1 MNSRLEKLKGFESF
15 ADESERKDSLRFLE
29 KIADADQHGAFQHFQ
44 SNVTEYATR
53 ERYLSQRGG
62 EPPERTTEGLY
73 NLSPDHGDSYVPE
86 PSVATHLSTRYSPD
100 RVGVQALRVSDGV
113 FQDPYTNKIYDYN
126 EGFKAEDGRTFPPG
140 SAALQSSMM
149 HMANHLDQKGLVKE
163 ANYLDALIKES
174 ASARGAAAA
183 AGAGAVYNAGG
194 LLAAGFGTAAA
205 LPVAAGAAAGIFAY
219 LIGTEVLT
227 PAAKAVW
234 DRLPEN
240 TKAALQQVAAAVK
253 AVPAGMAEDLK
264 AGLRAALEKAL
275 ALLGPEQQT
284 QASAESTNSVIKLAN
299 YLDENGFVKEAN
311 YLDSLIKK
319 TAGGYVSVGGSN
331 PDDALST
338 EEIGKLYDLGWRR
351 DDFADVD
358 RSTPSVRE
366 ALGLDSSGA
375 SVRENRPLTTAE
387 LASLFEAHEDP
398 SSDYKLT
405 SDRLRDVNNSNL
417 TDEEVVILDA
427 AGPLV
432 GTASKLVN
440 SLIAFSTHLDENGLN
455 KEADYLDSLIKKTK
469 E

>member
-163 ANYLDALIKES
+163 ANYLD
-174 ASARGAAAA
+174 
-183 AGAGAVYNAGG
+183 
-194 LLAAGFGTAAA
+194 
-205 LPVAAGAAAGIFAY
+205 
-219 LIGTEVLT
+219 
-227 PAAKAVW
+227 
-234 DRLPEN
+234 
-240 TKAALQQVAAAVK
+240 
-253 AVPAGMAEDLK
+253 
-264 AGLRAALEKAL
+264 
-275 ALLGPEQQT
+275 
-284 QASAESTNSVIKLAN
+284 
-299 YLDENGFVKEAN
+299 
-311 YLDSLIKK
+311 SLIKK
-319 TAGGYVSVGGSN
+319 AAGGYVSVGGPN

-338 EEIGKLYDLGWRR
+338 EEIGKLFDLGWRR

-375 SVRENRPLTTAE
+375 SARENRPLTTAE

-417 TDEEVVILDA
+417 TDEEVAILDV
-427 AGPLV
+427 GWPLV

-440 SLIAFSTHLDENGLN
+440 NLITFSTHLDENGLT